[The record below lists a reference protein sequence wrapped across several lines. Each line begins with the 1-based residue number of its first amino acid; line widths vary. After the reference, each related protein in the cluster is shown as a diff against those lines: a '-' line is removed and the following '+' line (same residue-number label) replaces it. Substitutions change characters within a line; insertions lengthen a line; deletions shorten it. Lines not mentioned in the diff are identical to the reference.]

1 MNSKPIL
8 YDLGVAVGAI
18 TLWLTPVDLTRA
30 LGYTVSLIFSGR
42 AYYTGI
48 SLLSKERKEDEKEGI
63 AYEAEVEFYDQLLGT
78 NIEAALEVKALEV
91 ENRMLERMIPLM
103 RQKTQL
109 EEQLRRVAPVHP
121 EMSEEDKQ
129 QAAKTAIE
137 DAFVDSVDRPSTA
150 HPPQIT
156 EEDIRKQFPE
166 EMDSTSWKAILKA
179 LQNGSTR
186 SEIVRDV
193 LGCKQSSEPLGK
205 AYFDLLKFKFLD
217 S

>member
-1 MNSKPIL
+1 MSKPIL
-8 YDLGVAVGAI
+8 YDLGVSLGAI

-103 RQKTQL
+103 KQKTQL

-121 EMSEEDKQ
+121 EMTEEDKQ

-137 DAFVDSVDRPSTA
+137 EAFVDSVDRQSTA

-156 EEDIRKQFPE
+156 EEQ
-166 EMDSTSWKAILKA
+166 MDSASWKAILKA
-179 LQNGSTR
+179 LQNGS
-186 SEIVRDV
+186 SKAEIIKDV
-193 LGCKQSSEPLGK
+193 FGCNQSNEALGK
-205 AYFDLLKFKFLD
+205 AYFDYLKSKFLG
-217 S
+217 

>member
-30 LGYTVSLIFSGR
+30 LGYTISLIFSGR

-109 EEQLRRVAPVHP
+109 EDQLRRVAPVHP

-129 QAAKTAIE
+129 QAVKTAIE
-137 DAFVDSVDRPSTA
+137 DAFVDSVDRQSTA

-166 EMDSTSWKAILKA
+166 QMDSTSWKAILKA
-179 LQNGSTR
+179 MAGGASKNEVVL
-186 SEIVRDV
+186 DV
-193 LGCKQSSEPLGK
+193 LGCNDQNKGVGRF
-205 AYFDLLKFKFLD
+205 YFEFLKKKFMD
-217 S
+217 

>member
-18 TLWLTPVDLTRA
+18 TLWLTPLDLTRA

-63 AYEAEVEFYDQLLGT
+63 TYEAEVEFYDQLLGT

-109 EEQLRRVAPVHP
+109 EDQLRRVAPVHP

-137 DAFVDSVDRPSTA
+137 DAFVDTVDRQSTA
-150 HPPQIT
+150 HPPQPT
-156 EEDIRKQFPE
+156 EEDIRKQFSE
-166 EMDSTSWKAILKA
+166 QMDSTSWKAILKA
-179 LQNGSTR
+179 LQNGS
-186 SEIVRDV
+186 SKGEIVKDV
-193 LGCKQSSEPLGK
+193 LGCNQASDLVGK
-205 AYFDLLKFKFLD
+205 AYFELLKRRFMD
-217 S
+217 E